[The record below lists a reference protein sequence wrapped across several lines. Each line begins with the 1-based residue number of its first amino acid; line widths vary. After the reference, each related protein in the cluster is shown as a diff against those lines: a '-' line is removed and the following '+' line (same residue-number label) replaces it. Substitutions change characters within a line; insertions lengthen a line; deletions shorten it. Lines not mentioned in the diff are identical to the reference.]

1 MDASEGPKALAAHI
15 GLRELR
21 PREQCSQKGTI
32 MSTRTSTESKV
43 RANVEDELEWTP
55 DVDAASIGVA
65 VEEGTVTL
73 SGEVDTYAE
82 RLAATRAALR
92 VRGVRAVVDALTVHP
107 RASWPV
113 TETDIAKEVKRALDW
128 ASNVP
133 TNVKA
138 EIHGH
143 DVTLTGEVNWEYQ
156 RLAAKRAV
164 QYLRGV
170 ATVNNLIVLR
180 PRPSAA
186 DTEER
191 IKTAIARNAQLD
203 ADSIHVT
210 VAGTKVTLTGT
221 VHSWAEKQQAAHAAW
236 ASPHV
241 TQVDNRIMLRAY

>member
-1 MDASEGPKALAAHI
+1 MTTTKL
-15 GLRELR
+15 
-21 PREQCSQKGTI
+21 
-32 MSTRTSTESKV
+32 STDSKV
-43 RANVEDELEWTP
+43 RAAVEEELEWTP
-55 DVDAASIGVA
+55 DVDAAGVGVA

-73 SGEVDTYAE
+73 SGEVDNYSE

-107 RASWPV
+107 RQSWPV

-133 TNVKA
+133 SHVKA

-143 DVTLTGEVNWEYQ
+143 HVTLTGEVDWEYQ

-170 ATVNNLIVLR
+170 TAVNNLISLR
-180 PRPSAA
+180 ARPSAA

-191 IKTAIARNAQLD
+191 IRQALTRNAQLD
-203 ADSIHVT
+203 ADSIDVT
-210 VAGTKVTLTGT
+210 VNGNTVTLTGT

-241 TQVDNRIMLRAY
+241 TEVDNQIMLTAH